1 MTDTNNFDTNLI
13 VYEDERRIDSR
24 DVATEIDVQ
33 HESLI
38 KIIHSNRE
46 DLEEYGKLRF
56 EIGVKKG
63 YQRGAMPQYVLLNKE
78 QFGYL
83 LMLVRLTEKV
93 KQFRKYVYNKFLE
106 YEKSG
111 APNVGITNSLW
122 RERDRLFSANTK
134 IPLNMFCIFQELTDP
149 FARAEQR
156 GGKFPEGAVPDGS
169 TGKCWCNYARNVLHY
184 DMSLV
189 TPYPHHYPD
198 IRGIKEANLY
208 PIEWLPAFRQW
219 LWKVYLPVNM
229 PVYLKRKK
237 ISELEIK
244 RILLSFG
251 VSLQI
256 ERKGKG
262 GKAS

>member
-1 MTDTNNFDTNLI
+1 MTDTNLELI
-13 VYEDERRIDSR
+13 IVDIEGESRIDSR
-24 DVATEIDVQ
+24 VVA
-33 HESLI
+33 
-38 KIIHSNRE
+38 NRLDITHKSFVE
-46 DLEEYGKLRF
+46 TLSKYKDRF
-56 EIGVKKG
+56 EKLGLLPFKTSEIKG
-63 YQRGAMPQYVLLNKE
+63 RGQPEKYAMLNEDQCIFASALSRNTDNVVDFKLALTIAFKE
-78 QFGYL
+78 ARNN
-83 LMLVRLTEKV
+83 VSLTA
-93 KQFRKYVYNKFLE
+93 QI
-106 YEKSG
+106 
-111 APNVGITNSLW
+111 GITNSLW
-122 RERDRLFSANTK
+122 RERDRLFSAHTK

-156 GGKFPEGAVPDGS
+156 GGKFPEGALPDGS
-169 TGKCWCNYARNVLHY
+169 AGKCWCNYARNVLRY

-219 LWKVYLPVNM
+219 LWEVYLPVNM

-237 ISELEIK
+237 ISDLEIK

-256 ERKGKG
+256 ERK
-262 GKAS
+262 AS